1 MFDKNLF
8 FVEFV
13 IILLLV
19 LLQIFLELFNI
30 IWYKIFLVEGI
41 LVYSYLKNCIFIEEK
56 LFGNKSVIKINF
68 YELKG

>member
-13 IILLLV
+13 NILLLV

-41 LVYSYLKNCIFIEEK
+41 LVYSYLKNFIFIEKK

-68 YELKG
+68 YELNG